1 MGGVL
6 TDSSSQG
13 LFEEERPR
21 RVQGRDPGHPQ
32 SQPGHRLTWG
42 QGGALSLVQISP
54 DTGLSL
60 VELEPNNSGAKVCVI
75 TTHTKTM
82 KIPPTRGSLCLSV
95 SCCGIKIGSLARK
108 ESSLVGALI

>member
-1 MGGVL
+1 MYRQVESLPKESLVVVCVPLPGVGGVL

-42 QGGALSLVQISP
+42 HSGDLSLVRSYT

-60 VELEPNNSGAKVCVI
+60 VEPMEPNNSGAKV
-75 TTHTKTM
+75 
-82 KIPPTRGSLCLSV
+82 
-95 SCCGIKIGSLARK
+95 
-108 ESSLVGALI
+108 